1 MIRLILAIG
10 FICCLYTAC
19 DSEQNKAKGGTYIGG
34 EIVNPVSN
42 SVILRKDGAIIAD
55 LALSQNNRFFYKV
68 KNLIPGLYGFYHN
81 ERQLVFL
88 EEGDSIILRVN
99 TMDFDE
105 SLTFTGYGA
114 AKNNFMTDMFLL
126 NEKENKSIMSIYQQ
140 NPEVFAHTIDSL
152 KEEREKLWKRFK
164 DKYEVSEKFE
174 EVIEAIID
182 YDSYA
187 RMEVYPISYYGKDRI
202 ALLDSLPEN
211 FFEFHEE
218 IDFNRSE
225 LVSLYSYQRF
235 LINYFNLAAYKE
247 YYREEPYDS
256 ESFTH
261 NLHKLRIIDS
271 TVSNDSIKSYLL
283 TRTIRD
289 YLANSN
295 DKNGG
300 QQLYELYMSRIPS
313 ELNKEQIEDIYIA
326 NQNIESGK
334 RFPDEVLISTNEE
347 KVNIDNL
354 IKKPT
359 FIFFWTKDKRSHMRK
374 SHFQAKELQSKFPEY
389 NYLALNIDKNT
400 DEWIRLVELNQFD
413 IKNEF
418 QFEDFFTEIQKD
430 LAITSI
436 YKTFIVDENGMIIN
450 GHTNMFSST
459 FESQLLE
466 SLNR

>member
-1 MIRLILAIG
+1 MVRLILAIG
-10 FICCLYTAC
+10 FICCLCTAC
-19 DSEQNKAKGGTYIGG
+19 DSEQNKAKDGTYIGG

-42 SVILRKDGAIIAD
+42 SVILRKDGEIISD
-55 LALSQNNRFFYKV
+55 LSLSQNNRFFYKV
-68 KNLIPGLYGFYHN
+68 KDLIPGLYGFYHN

-99 TMDFDE
+99 TMDYDE

-114 AKNNFMTDMFLL
+114 AKNNFMMDMFLL

-140 NPEVFAHTIDSL
+140 SPEIFANTIDSL
-152 KEEREKLWKRFK
+152 KEEREKLWDSFK
-164 DKYEVSEKFE
+164 DKYEVSDRFKN
-174 EVIEAIID
+174 VIEAIID

-187 RMEVYPISYYGKDRI
+187 RMEVYPISHFGQDRI
-202 ALLDSLPEN
+202 ALLDSLPDDFYEY
-211 FFEFHEE
+211 HED
-218 IDFNRSE
+218 IDFNRDE

-247 YYREEPYDS
+247 YYHDEPYDS

-261 NLHKLRIIDS
+261 NLYKLRIIDS

-313 ELNKEQIEDIYIA
+313 DLNKKQIEDIYVA

-334 RFPDEVLISTNEE
+334 SFPDEVLINTAGE
-347 KVNIDNL
+347 KIDIDGL

-359 FIFFWTKDKRSHMRK
+359 FIFFWSKDKRSHMRK
-374 SHFQAKELQSKFPEY
+374 SHFQAKELQSKFPEF
-389 NYLALNIDKNT
+389 NYLALNIDKSTN
-400 DEWIRLVELNQFD
+400 EWLKLVELNQFD
-413 IKNEF
+413 TQHEF
-418 QFEDFFTEIQKD
+418 QFEDFFSEIQKD

-450 GHTNMFSST
+450 GHANMFST
-459 FESQLLE
+459 NFESQLLE
-466 SLNR
+466 ALNR